1 MNAFP
6 ATAALSRLTSAAVTG
21 GPGSYR
27 ESYGYSATTG
37 SLESK
42 GGRMRESDTGAPYSE
57 CTSHPAGG
65 EGAMNTAPLRGREA
79 RSGYSI

>member
-21 GPGSYR
+21 GPASYR

-37 SLESK
+37 NLESK
-42 GGRMRESDTGAPYSE
+42 GGRMRESNTGATHSE
-57 CTSHPAGG
+57 CATHLAGG
-65 EGAMNTAPLRGREA
+65 EGARNTAPLWGRKA